1 MQTTTSFSIQNPVG
15 AQMADGGIAWRGD
28 IFATGHKVGVVSNAG
43 NGGCC
48 DWCWHSLA
56 AERAFEALAKARYPH
71 DREAAD
77 TLAGDLWDAAIRAGV
92 SQ

>member
-48 DWCWHSLA
+48 DYYWHSKA
-56 AERAFEALAKARYPH
+56 AERAFDALARTKYPNA
-71 DREAAD
+71 REAID
-77 TLAGDLWDAAIRAGV
+77 MLAGDLWDVAFAG
-92 SQ
+92 